1 MRLTVLSRVIACAGF
16 AVSVAAYADET
27 VPLSGATA
35 KNSYAVGASLG
46 GSVRQL
52 TIDIDRK
59 IVLQGFEDALS
70 GTKLLMSAE
79 DVRATVMQLQREA
92 KEKKGLVTKAAA
104 DKTLKDGEAF
114 LAANKGQ
121 EGVVVLPS
129 GLQYRILKGGK
140 GNKPT
145 LQDKVV
151 CHYRG
156 TLIDG
161 TEFDSSY
168 TRQQPTTFSVA
179 RVIKG
184 WTEALQL
191 MTVGSK
197 WQLFVPANLGYGE
210 RGSGRIG
217 PNATLIFEVELIAI
231 QGQ

>member
-1 MRLTVLSRVIACAGF
+1 MRLTLLPCLVACALVTLSLA
-16 AVSVAAYADET
+16 AVAEDEE
-27 VPLSGATA
+27 PLSSPAA

-52 TIDIDRK
+52 TIEMDHK

-79 DVRATVMQLQREA
+79 DVRATVLQLQREA
-92 KEKKGLVTKAAA
+92 KEKKGLVTKALS
-104 DKTLKDGEAF
+104 DKNLKDGEAF
-114 LAANKGQ
+114 LAANKGTK
-121 EGVVVLPS
+121 GVVVLPS
-129 GLQYRILKGGK
+129 GLQYRILKAGK

-168 TRQQPTTFSVA
+168 ARQQPTTFSVA
-179 RVIKG
+179 RVVKG

-191 MTVGSK
+191 MSVGSK
-197 WQLFVPANLGYGE
+197 WQLFIPANLAYGE
-210 RGSGRIG
+210 RGSSRIG

>member
-1 MRLTVLSRVIACAGF
+1 MRFTVLSCAIACGAL
-16 AVSVAAYADET
+16 AVSFAAYASDP
-27 VPLSGATA
+27 VPLSGVTA

-52 TIDIDRK
+52 TIEMDQK

-70 GTKLLMSAE
+70 GSKLLMSAE

-92 KEKKGLVTKAAA
+92 KEKKGLVTKAVA
-104 DKTLKDGEAF
+104 DKNLREGEAF

-121 EGVVVLPS
+121 NGVVVLPS
-129 GLQYRILKGGK
+129 GLQYRILKAGK

-145 LQDKVV
+145 LQDNVV

-197 WQLFVPANLGYGE
+197 WQLFVPGILGYGE